1 MNRQKSAGEIMTAVH
16 AEARTEEFAELDE
29 LEVIASSELKL
40 SGAYHSY
47 TYNCEA
53 DSDDLAKAA
62 DR

>member
-1 MNRQKSAGEIMTAVH
+1 MTAVH